1 MERIQIG
8 LGKDLLRATDRAARR
23 LKVNRS
29 MLVRQALRAHLAT
42 LALRARE
49 ETDRSGHE
57 HVTANRQADWER
69 AAAWPEV

>member
-8 LGKDLLRATDRAARR
+8 LEKDLLRATDRAARG

-49 ETDRSGHE
+49 ET
-57 HVTANRQADWER
+57 VR
-69 AAAWPEV
+69 AMST